1 MQEILERSRYYS
13 DMFADNDP
21 EKILKYF
28 LKQYSDSITLA
39 TSFGAEDQVLTH
51 MAVSIDPKV
60 EIFTLDTGRLPEET
74 YKVWEKTERRYGIK
88 IKPFVPDQESL
99 EQLILQQGINGFY
112 DSIEKRKRC
121 CKIRKI
127 DSLTR
132 ALKNK
137 EAWITGLRREQSVT
151 RIGANIV
158 EYDEAFGLLKVN
170 PLIEWSTD
178 QVWDYI
184 KKHNIPYNEL
194 HDIGYPSIG
203 CAPCTRAVKE
213 GEDLRSGRWWWES
226 PEHKECGLHLKKSAE

>member
-21 EKILKYF
+21 EEILKYF

-51 MAVSIDPKV
+51 MAVSIYPKV

-74 YKVWEKTERRYGIK
+74 YKVWEKTERHYGIK

-99 EQLILQQGINGFY
+99 EQLISQQGINGFY

-127 DSLTR
+127 DSLKR